1 MGTGPAKLRRR
12 MSINTR
18 ILLYIVILAVF
29 DTVIPI
35 PITAMVLIYVLFQK
49 PRWFIEWVR
58 AVYRR

>member
-1 MGTGPAKLRRR
+1 MKVEVR

-29 DTVIPI
+29 DTVVPI

-49 PRWFIEWVR
+49 PRWFIEWVNT
-58 AVYRR
+58 VYRR

>member
-1 MGTGPAKLRRR
+1 